1 MALADHLLDRR
12 APRAGAV
19 ARGAATPG
27 RWRFRGSLR
36 NRLTFMFFA
45 ITFVAIA
52 VLYLFVAPGLRS
64 RLLST
69 RLNELATAARTH
81 SGPIVSTIGPGSRV
95 PQPVVN
101 SRLDAAALQSG
112 DRVTLLLVIH
122 TPNGL
127 QLSPQGDSTKLGA
140 ATALPLSVAAAA
152 ARTGQLRTG
161 TARAPT
167 GTVAE
172 AAYPTVSQ
180 GGVNDVIVYSSPI
193 SDVLHSVNVVRRQ
206 ILIAGGIALL
216 LSLLLGYL
224 VARAL
229 TRRVKRLE
237 VAAEKVAAGEFE
249 HPIAV
254 DSPDELGQLALA
266 FNDMQRQ
273 LAQLQ
278 SAREK
283 FIATASH
290 ELRTP
295 IFSLGGFV
303 ELLED
308 EELDEDTRRR
318 FLDQVSEQVE
328 RLRKLSVDL
337 LDLSRLDSGALEL
350 RPEQVDLAELTRS
363 VSSEFEPA
371 LAQHDAHL
379 ELRLATRTID
389 ALCDP
394 VRVAQIMR
402 ILIDNA
408 LTHTPSGTRI
418 VVTATRVDGHVRLA
432 VRDDGQGIPQGSLS
446 RIFEPFYTGDDMQ
459 GSGLGLA
466 IASEL
471 AERMSGRLMVESETG
486 QTTFTLEIPDQD

>member
-1 MALADHLLDRR
+1 MAPTSSRR
-12 APRAGAV
+12 RPQLG
-19 ARGAATPG
+19 
-27 RWRFRGSLR
+27 WRGSLR
-36 NRLTFMFFA
+36 NRLTLMFFA

-64 RLLST
+64 RLISA
-69 RLNELATAARTH
+69 RLTELATAARTY
-81 SGPIVSTIGPGSRV
+81 SPVIVSRIGPGSRT
-95 PQPVVN
+95 PQPTVN
-101 SRLDAAALQSG
+101 AGLDTAAVESG
-112 DRVTLLLVIH
+112 DRVTLLLVTR
-122 TPNGL
+122 TPDGL
-127 QLSPQGDSTKLGA
+127 QLSVEGDSSKLGTA
-140 ATALPLSVAAAA
+140 AALPRSVALAAA
-152 ARTGQLRTG
+152 LSGQTRTGLVRD
-161 TARAPT
+161 RT

-172 AAYPTVSQ
+172 AAYPVSDQ
-180 GGVNDVIVYSSPI
+180 GRVNYVIVYSSPV
-193 SDVLHSVNVVRRQ
+193 SDVLHSVGVVRRQ
-206 ILIAGGIALL
+206 ILIAGAIALL
-216 LSLLLGYL
+216 LTLLVGYL

-229 TRRVKRLE
+229 TLRVKRLE
-237 VAAEKVAAGEFE
+237 RAAEQVAAGDFQ
-249 HPIAV
+249 HPIEV
-254 DSPDELGQLALA
+254 DSPDELGQLAVA
-266 FNDMQRQ
+266 FNEMQRQ

-303 ELLED
+303 ELLQD

-337 LDLSRLDSGALEL
+337 LDLSRLESGALEL

-363 VSSEFEPA
+363 VSSEFEPV

-379 ELRLATRTID
+379 ELRLTTRTID

-418 VVTATRVDGHVRLA
+418 VVIASRLNGHIRLD
-432 VRDDGQGIPQGSLS
+432 VRDDGQGIDGRALP
-446 RIFEPFYTGDDMQ
+446 RIFEPFYTGDDVQ

-471 AERMSGRLMVESETG
+471 AERMSGRLTVQSEVG
-486 QTTFTLEIPDQD
+486 LTTFTLQLPDQP

>member
-1 MALADHLLDRR
+1 MALAERLLDRPSAPADR
-12 APRAGAV
+12 ASRH
-19 ARGAATPG
+19 RSTRG
-27 RWRFRGSLR
+27 RWRFRSSLR

-64 RLLST
+64 RLLSA
-69 RLNELATAARTH
+69 RLNELGAAAHAH
-81 SGPIVSTIGPGSRV
+81 SARIMSTIGPGSRI

-112 DRVTLLLVIH
+112 DRVTLLLVVH
-122 TPNGL
+122 TRSGL
-127 QLSPQGDSTKLGA
+127 QLSAEADSTKLGTA
-140 ATALPLSVAAAA
+140 AALPLSLATMA
-152 ARTGQLRTG
+152 ARSGHLRTG
-161 TARAPT
+161 TVRAPT

-172 AAYPTVSQ
+172 AADPAAFE
-180 GGVNDVIVYSSPI
+180 GRVNDVIVYSSPV

-216 LSLLLGYL
+216 LTLVVGYL

-229 TRRVKRLE
+229 TLRVKRLE

-308 EELDEDTRRR
+308 EELDEETRRR

-337 LDLSRLDSGALEL
+337 LDLSRLESGSLEL

-379 ELRLATRTID
+379 ELRLAARTID
-389 ALCDP
+389 VLCDP
-394 VRVAQIMR
+394 VRVAQIVR

-408 LTHTPSGTRI
+408 LTHTPPGTRI
-418 VVTATRVDGHVRLA
+418 VVTANRVDGHLRLA
-432 VRDDGQGIPQGSLS
+432 VRDDGQGISQGALP

-471 AERMSGRLMVESETG
+471 AERMAGRLMVQSEPRG
-486 QTTFTLEIPDQD
+486 TTFTLEIPDEA

>member
-1 MALADHLLDRR
+1 MALVERLLD
-12 APRAGAV
+12 PRPTSA
-19 ARGAATPG
+19 GAATRG
-27 RWRFRGSLR
+27 RPSRGLRGSLR
-36 NRLTFMFFA
+36 NRLTLMFFA

-52 VLYLFVAPGLRS
+52 VLYLFVGPGLRS
-64 RLLST
+64 RLLT
-69 RLNELATAARTH
+69 ARLNELTSAARAH
-81 SGPIVSTIGPGSRV
+81 SARIVSAIGPGSRV
-95 PQPVVN
+95 PQPAVN
-101 SRLDAAALQSG
+101 LQLDTAALQSG
-112 DRVTLLLVIH
+112 DRVSLLLVVH
-122 TPNGL
+122 TPSGL
-127 QLSPQGDSTKLGA
+127 QLTPEGDSTKLGTA
-140 ATALPLSVAAAA
+140 AALPPGLAAAA
-152 ARTGQLRTG
+152 ARSGQIRTG
-161 TARAPT
+161 TAISRS

-172 AAYPTVSQ
+172 AAYPVSS
-180 GGVNDVIVYSSPI
+180 GGRVNDVIVYSSPV
-193 SDVLHSVNVVRRQ
+193 SDVLHSANVVRRQ
-206 ILIAGGIALL
+206 ILIAGAIALVLTL
-216 LSLLLGYL
+216 LVGYL

-229 TRRVKRLE
+229 TLRVKRLE
-237 VAAEKVAAGEFE
+237 RAAEKVAAGEFE
-249 HPIAV
+249 HPIEV

-308 EELDEDTRRR
+308 EELDDETRRR

-337 LDLSRLDSGALEL
+337 LDLSRLDAGSLEL

-371 LAQHDAHL
+371 LAQHDGHL
-379 ELRLATRTID
+379 ELRLAARTID

-402 ILIDNA
+402 VLLDNA
-408 LTHTPSGTRI
+408 LTHTPPGTRI
-418 VVTATRVDGHVRLA
+418 VVTAGRADGFIRLA
-432 VRDDGQGIPQGSLS
+432 VRDDGQGIPDGALP
-446 RIFEPFYTGDDMQ
+446 RIFEPFFTGDDMQ

-471 AERMSGRLMVESETG
+471 AERMSGRLMVETEVG
-486 QTTFTLEIPDQD
+486 RTTFTLEIPEQT